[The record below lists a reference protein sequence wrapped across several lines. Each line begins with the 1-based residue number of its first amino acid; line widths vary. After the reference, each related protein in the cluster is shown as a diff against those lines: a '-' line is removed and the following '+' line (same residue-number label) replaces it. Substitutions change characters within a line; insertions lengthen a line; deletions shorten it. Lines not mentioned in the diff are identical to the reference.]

1 MKMKWDLLIKGGRLI
16 DRAAGVDG
24 VRDVA
29 FAAGKVAAVGENFS
43 SAQARET
50 IDATGKI
57 VVPGLIDLHVHVFDG
72 VGHYCTEADP
82 YCVARGATTVVDTG
96 SAGADI
102 FRGFRKYVIDRA
114 DTRVYAYLNISS
126 QGLMTPGIGEL
137 MIPELAD
144 VERACAMAEE
154 HRDVIIG
161 IKVRLTRNA
170 IVCEAAG
177 LKPLFQAREASD
189 RLGVPLMVHPQDAWC
204 DSIDDILAVFRK
216 GDVLTHCYHG
226 YPCGILD
233 DAGKVRQSVRDA
245 IARGVVFDVGHG
257 VGSFK
262 WEVAEQAIAQ
272 GVIATTISTDL
283 HKYNTHG
290 PVFDLV
296 TTASKFLHLG
306 LSVEDV
312 IDKITAAP
320 AAAIGM
326 TGKLGT
332 LAPCAEG
339 DAVILEVRT
348 GSFRYEDTHGGVR
361 NGNLKLEPIA
371 VVRAGRIYRESS

>member
-1 MKMKWDLLIKGGRLI
+1 MKWDLLIKGGRLV

-24 VRDVA
+24 IRDVA
-29 FAAGKVAAVGENFS
+29 FAAGKVAAVGENLS
-43 SAQARET
+43 SNQARES

-57 VVPGLIDLHVHVFDG
+57 VAPGLIDLHVHVFDG

-82 YCVARGATTVVDTG
+82 HCVTRGATTVVDTG
-96 SAGADI
+96 SAGADN
-102 FRGFRKYVIDRA
+102 FTGFRKYVIDRA

-144 VERACAMAEE
+144 VDRACAMAEK

-161 IKVRLTRNA
+161 IKARLTRNA
-170 IVCEAAG
+170 IVCAAAG
-177 LKPLFQAREASD
+177 LKPLFQAREAAD

-226 YPCGILD
+226 DHCGILD
-233 DAGKVRQSVRDA
+233 DGGKVRQSVRDA
-245 IARGVVFDVGHG
+245 QNRGVIFDVGHG
-257 VGSFK
+257 MGSFK
-262 WEVAEQAIAQ
+262 WEVAELAIAQ
-272 GVIATTISTDL
+272 GLVADTISTDL
-283 HKYNTHG
+283 HKYNIHG
-290 PVFDLV
+290 PVYDLA
-296 TTASKFLHLG
+296 TTASKFLHFG

-320 AAAIGM
+320 ADAISK

-332 LAPCAEG
+332 LAQGAEG
-339 DAVILEVRT
+339 DAVILELRT

-361 NGNLKLEPIA
+361 TGKQRIAPIT
-371 VVRAGRIYRESS
+371 VVRAGKIYRQEP